1 MNPIAPKSIIV
12 SIDLSLSFDAILSNL
27 KLNNY
32 DASALYLALEM
43 EQQGLKRKPVEIA
56 LRRALLGN
64 DGLDKQKILSSIKG
78 AETRRRK
85 RIVRK
90 IYASTTIWAMEEI
103 RKIYPDYTYDMLA
116 KDLKVTKKKKPKQ
129 TRGYRHSQIRSLFY
143 KIREDKYEGDMMNKY
158 AHLLVRH
165 CENYRKPV
173 VMDVVRDN
181 KVVSFEF
188 PPTIEES
195 KLKSFMIAVTT
206 GEPLE
211 DLQQRYIH
219 VRYNTSGL
227 NK

>member
-1 MNPIAPKSIIV
+1 MELPTPKSIIV
-12 SIDLSLSFDAILSNL
+12 SIDLNLSFDEILSNL

-32 DASALYLALEM
+32 GASALNLALEM

-64 DGLDKQKILSSIKG
+64 GLDKQKILSSIKA

-90 IYASTTIWAMEEI
+90 IYTNTTIWAMEEI
-103 RKIYPDYTYDMLA
+103 RKIYPHYTYDMLA

-129 TRGYRHSQIRSLFY
+129 TRGYRHNQIRSLY
-143 KIREDKYEGDMMNKY
+143 HRIREDKYEGDMINKY

-165 CENYRKPV
+165 CDNYNKPV

-181 KVVSFEF
+181 KVVSFLF
-188 PPTIEES
+188 PPTIDES
-195 KLKSFMIAVTT
+195 KLKSFIIAVNT

-211 DLQQRYIH
+211 DLQQRYID